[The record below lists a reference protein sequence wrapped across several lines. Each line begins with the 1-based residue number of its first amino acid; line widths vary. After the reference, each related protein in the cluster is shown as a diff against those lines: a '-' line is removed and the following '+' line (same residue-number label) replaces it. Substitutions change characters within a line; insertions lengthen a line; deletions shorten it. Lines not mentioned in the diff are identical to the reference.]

1 MNVYEQTRLRST
13 RREFFGRTATGIG
26 TAALASLLAKSG
38 LANGPDIGTGGKVH
52 GGLPGLPHFAPS
64 AKRVIALIQNGAP
77 SHADLF
83 DWKPELA
90 RMHGQPVPESYVAG
104 KRFSTMTGQAD
115 GKLMLAPIEPFHQRG
130 NSGAWVSDML
140 PFTAGIADEL
150 TFVKGMYT
158 DAVNH
163 APAISFLLSG
173 APDSRSSDTRR
184 VDELRARFGGR
195 RTAELHRDDLGFE
208 EHDLRPDLLRFLLG

>member
-1 MNVYEQTRLRST
+1 MNLYQQRRLHTT

-26 TAALASLLAKSG
+26 TAALASLLGK
-38 LANGPDIGTGGKVH
+38 TGFGAEGNSQSQNSRP
-52 GGLPGLPHFAPS
+52 GGLPGLPHFAPQ

-90 RMHGQPVPESYVAG
+90 RMHGKPVPESYVDG
-104 KRFSTMTGQAD
+104 KRFSTMTGKGN
-115 GKLMLAPIEPFHQRG
+115 GKLMLAPIEPFKQRG
-130 NSGAWVSDML
+130 QSGAWVSDLL
-140 PFTAGIADEL
+140 PDTAAIADEL
-150 TFVKGMYT
+150 TFVKGMHT

-173 APDSRSSDTRR
+173 AQIPGAQPS
-184 VDELRARFGGR
+184 EPG
-195 RTAELHRDDLGFE
+195 
-208 EHDLRPDLLRFLLG
+208 